1 MKAGSTLNK
10 GGYLFMSRQK
20 STEAKVAVN
29 ILRFLMGLIL
39 NLVFYAAAFAFI
51 YYLAGEAYTFAYQ
64 VFGSQVVDSAP
75 GRNITITVNDEDTMQ
90 DVAETLEQQGI
101 IINQTS
107 FVVRAVL
114 TEKEIHPGTYTVNS
128 SQSYAEILEILNME

>member
-1 MKAGSTLNK
+1 
-10 GGYLFMSRQK
+10 MSRQK

-39 NLVFYAAAFAFI
+39 NLIFYAISFALI
-51 YYLAGEAYTFAYQ
+51 YYLAGQAYTFAYE

-75 GRNITITVNDEDTMQ
+75 GKSITIKVNKEDTMQ
-90 DVAETLEQQGI
+90 DVAKTLEQQEI
-101 IINQTS
+101 IINQVS

-114 TEKEIHPGTYTVNS
+114 TKKEIHPGTYTVNS
-128 SQSYAEILEILNME
+128 SQSYAEILEILNTE